1 MENQF
6 FCPALFEFPI
16 KTSPD
21 AQIPVKS
28 APCMGGN
35 NASPSPETIESW
47 DSFNSYVLLDELESE
62 FNTEFTIDE
71 VVETKNVSDIKKYL
85 KIHGIE
91 LND

>member
-1 MENQF
+1 MSEKLYGII
-6 FCPALFEFPI
+6 A
-16 KTSPD
+16 KVMD
-21 AQIPVKS
+21 IPLS
-28 APCMGGN
+28 SIN
-35 NASPSPETIESW
+35 DESSPETIESW

-62 FNTEFTIDE
+62 FKTEFTIDE